1 MPKFYLALAAIVL
14 LAGGAAQ
21 ADEQQPTRSCF
32 SIRDWGNW
40 RADPVQKDVLYLKV
54 RMHDVYRIQLTD
66 PEPMLN
72 YPSVHL
78 VSRTRGPDMVCNP
91 IDLDL
96 KVSENG
102 PGFAA
107 VPLIVKTLTKLTPE
121 EIATLPKEAQP

>member
-1 MPKFYLALAAIVL
+1 MRKSVLALAAAVIVTG
-14 LAGGAAQ
+14 AAAQ
-21 ADEQQPTRSCF
+21 AEDQPKQSCF

-40 RADPVQKDVLYLKV
+40 KADPVQKDVLYLKV

-72 YPSVHL
+72 APSVHL
-78 VSRTRGPDMVCNP
+78 VSKTRGSDMVCNP

-102 PGFAA
+102 GGIMS
-107 VPLIVKTLTKLTPE
+107 VPIIVKAITKLTPE
-121 EIATLPKEAQP
+121 EAAALPPEAHP